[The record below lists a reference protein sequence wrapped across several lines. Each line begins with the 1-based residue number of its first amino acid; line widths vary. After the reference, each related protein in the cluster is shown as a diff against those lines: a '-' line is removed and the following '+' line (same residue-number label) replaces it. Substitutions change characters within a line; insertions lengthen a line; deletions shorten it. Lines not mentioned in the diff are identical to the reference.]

1 MMFSNKR
8 TLQVSVG
15 RWIFLPSLLTFKNKC
30 SIIDV
35 SEEYKEEIK
44 ELIDSIENEKLLDF
58 LLGFIKSAI
67 KRWG

>member
-1 MMFSNKR
+1 M
-8 TLQVSVG
+8 G
-15 RWIFLPSLLTFKNKC
+15 
-30 SIIDV
+30 
-35 SEEYKEEIK
+35 YKEEIK